1 MGKSPERTCVLQDGS
16 RVGIVGG
23 GPAGSLSG
31 YFLLDIAQRVGLNL
45 DVTIHEWR
53 DFSRAG
59 PGGCNMCGG
68 IVSESLVESLAAE
81 GINLPPTVV
90 RRAIDSYVMHMD
102 VGTVRFDTPL
112 QEMRIAAA
120 HRGAGPRGS
129 QGSEW
134 ESFDDFLLTLAKQK
148 GARVV
153 QGRVDGV
160 SWENGRPVVRT
171 RDDAARSYDLL
182 VAAVG
187 VNSRA
192 LELFREVAPAYRPPL
207 TRKTYICEFHWG
219 REAVEEC
226 LGSSMHVFLLN
237 IPRLEFAAIIPKG
250 DYATLCMLGRDI
262 DTALAEAFLDAP
274 EVRACL
280 PSSPGAAKSVC
291 RCFPRISVRG
301 ATRPFADRV
310 VFVGDCGAT
319 RLYKDGIGA
328 AYRTAK
334 AAAVTAV
341 FEGVSGA
348 AFRAHYGP
356 VCRAIEVDN
365 RIGELVFAITRQ
377 IQRVR
382 LARRGLLHMVTNEQD
397 KDGPRRRM
405 SRILWDTF
413 TGSASYRDVF
423 VQGFHP
429 GFLTRLVRD
438 VAVGNWPLGAGK
450 R

>member
-1 MGKSPERTCVLQDGS
+1 VGESPDRASVLGDGA

-23 GPAGSLSG
+23 GPAGSLSA
-31 YFLLDIAQRVGLNL
+31 YFLLDIAQRVGLDL

-68 IVSESLVESLAAE
+68 IVSESLVENLAAE

-148 GARVV
+148 GAHVV
-153 QGRVDGV
+153 RGRVDRV
-160 SWENGRPVVRT
+160 SWENGRPAVRT
-171 RDDAARSYDLL
+171 RDNGPRPYDLL

-187 VNSRA
+187 VNSHA

-207 TRKTYICEFHWG
+207 TRKTCICEFHWG
-219 REAVEEC
+219 RDAVEEY

-262 DTALAEAFLDAP
+262 DTSLAEAFLDAP

-280 PSSPGAAKSVC
+280 PPNPGAAKSVC
-291 RCFPRISVRG
+291 RCLPRINVRG
-301 ATRPFADRV
+301 ATRPFANRV

-334 AAAVTAV
+334 AAAITAV
-341 FEGVSGA
+341 FEGVSET
-348 AFRAHYGP
+348 AFREHYWP
-356 VCRAIEVDN
+356 VCKAIEADN

-377 IQRVR
+377 IQKVR
-382 LARRGLLHMVTNEQD
+382 MARRGLLHMVGNEQD

-405 SRILWDTF
+405 SRIL
-413 TGSASYRDVF
+413 
-423 VQGFHP
+423 
-429 GFLTRLVRD
+429 
-438 VAVGNWPLGAGK
+438 
-450 R
+450 